1 MEFPLVQYA
10 RVIKCVYETPVLLHV
25 HDYFIQASLERI
37 IGWELA
43 RMRDEQLGGG
53 GRGESCDV
61 LVGSSV
67 FLQDAKVESVLG
79 LRLGE
84 SMWARSLCKAHL
96 QGDIRLGLH
105 RRGPGLGTK

>member
-53 GRGESCDV
+53 RG
-61 LVGSSV
+61 
-67 FLQDAKVESVLG
+67 
-79 LRLGE
+79 
-84 SMWARSLCKAHL
+84 
-96 QGDIRLGLH
+96 
-105 RRGPGLGTK
+105 

>member
-43 RMRDEQLGGG
+43 RMRDEQLGGEAG
-53 GRGESCDV
+53 VRVAMSLSGAQ
-61 LVGSSV
+61 SSSRMPRWSPSW
-67 FLQDAKVESVLG
+67 D
-79 LRLGE
+79 
-84 SMWARSLCKAHL
+84 
-96 QGDIRLGLH
+96 
-105 RRGPGLGTK
+105 

>member
-43 RMRDEQLGGG
+43 RMRDEQLREGV
-53 GRGESCDV
+53 E
-61 LVGSSV
+61 VGMRVAMSLSG
-67 FLQDAKVESVLG
+67 A
-79 LRLGE
+79 R
-84 SMWARSLCKAHL
+84 ARSRMPRWSPSWDEGLGRACGLGFCA
-96 QGDIRLGLH
+96 RLIAKETSLH
-105 RRGPGLGTK
+105 RRGPGLRSK

>member
-53 GRGESCDV
+53 SGMGVRVVMSLSGARASR
-61 LVGSSV
+61 
-67 FLQDAKVESVLG
+67 DAKVGSILG
-79 LRLGE
+79 LSIGE
-84 SMWARSLCKAHL
+84 SMWARSLCEAHL
-96 QGDIRLGLH
+96 QGDI
-105 RRGPGLGTK
+105 PGLGFTGEGQV